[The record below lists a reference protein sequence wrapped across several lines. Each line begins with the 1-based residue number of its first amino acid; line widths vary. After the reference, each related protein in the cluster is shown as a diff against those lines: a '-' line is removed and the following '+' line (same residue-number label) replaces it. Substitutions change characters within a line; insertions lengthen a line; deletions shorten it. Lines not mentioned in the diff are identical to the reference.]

1 MTKKI
6 LICTHL
12 RANPNNPSCAARG
25 SKQVITALKHALAEK
40 NMPVKIEESPCL
52 GFCEIGPNLR
62 LMPSGEFF
70 HDVSDKDLS
79 AIIKSTKKFLKNTRS
94 DKS

>member
-6 LICTHL
+6 LVCTNF

-25 SKQVITALKHALAEK
+25 SKEVMAALLQELKQK
-40 NMPVKIEESPCL
+40 NLPIIVEESPCL

-62 LMPSGEFF
+62 LMPNGEFF
-70 HDVSDKDLS
+70 HGVSVTELTT
-79 AIIKSTKKFLKNTRS
+79 IIKNTKKFLKH
-94 DKS
+94 

>member
-6 LICTHL
+6 LVCTNF

-25 SKQVITALKHALAEK
+25 SKQVMAALVQELKQK
-40 NMPVKIEESPCL
+40 NLPIMVEESPCL

-62 LMPSGEFF
+62 LMPNGESF
-70 HDVSDKDLS
+70 HGVSVTELTT
-79 AIIKSTKKFLKNTRS
+79 IIKNTKKFLKH
-94 DKS
+94 

>member
-6 LICTHL
+6 LVCTNF

-25 SKQVITALKHALAEK
+25 SKQVMAALVQKLKQK
-40 NMPVKIEESPCL
+40 NLPIIVEESPCL

-62 LMPSGEFF
+62 LLPNGEFF
-70 HDVSDKDLS
+70 HGVSVTELTS
-79 AIIKSTKKFLKNTRS
+79 IIKNTKKFLKH
-94 DKS
+94 

>member
-6 LICTHL
+6 LVCTNF

-25 SKQVITALKHALAEK
+25 SKDVMVALTLELAKK
-40 NMPVKIEESPCL
+40 NMPIILEESPCL
-52 GFCEIGPNLR
+52 GFCNIGPNLR

-70 HDVSDKDLS
+70 HGVSDKKLS
-79 AIIKSTKKFLKNTRS
+79 AIIKSIKKFLKQ
-94 DKS
+94 